1 MEERNVLSERE
12 LDGLLIQRHGRDIYR
27 RMKNAH
33 AAVAG
38 LGGLGSNVAVM
49 LARAGIGSLHLVDFD
64 RVDGSNL
71 NRQIYRMKHL
81 GRLKTEALSEEIREI
96 NPYIKI
102 KADTVKVTAQNVKAI
117 FRKDGIICEA
127 FDVAENKAMLVNT
140 ALEQLPE
147 AILVAGSGMA
157 GYGKSSRIQTKKR
170 MRRLYVCGDETS
182 DIADGLCLMAPR
194 VTLCAAHQANMILR
208 LILGKTEP

>member
-1 MEERNVLSERE
+1 MEERKALSEVE
-12 LDGLLIQRHGRDIYR
+12 LDELLIRRHGREIYEK
-27 RMKNAH
+27 MKHAH

-81 GRLKTEALSEEIREI
+81 GRLKTEALAEEIREI

-102 KADTVKVTAQNVKAI
+102 KADTVRVTAENVKTI
-117 FRKDGIICEA
+117 FGQDRLICEA

-147 AILVAGSGMA
+147 AVLVAGSGMA
-157 GYGKSSRIQTKKR
+157 GYGKSGRIQTKRK

-208 LILGKTEP
+208 LILGETEP

>member
-1 MEERNVLSERE
+1 MEERKALSEVE
-12 LDGLLIQRHGRDIYR
+12 LDELLIRRHGRGIYEK
-27 RMKNAH
+27 MKHAH

-81 GRLKTEALSEEIREI
+81 GRLKTEALAEEIREI

-102 KADTVKVTAQNVKAI
+102 KADTVRVTAENVKTI
-117 FRKDGIICEA
+117 FGQDRLICEA

-140 ALEQLPE
+140 VLEQLP
-147 AILVAGSGMA
+147 
-157 GYGKSSRIQTKKR
+157 
-170 MRRLYVCGDETS
+170 
-182 DIADGLCLMAPR
+182 
-194 VTLCAAHQANMILR
+194 
-208 LILGKTEP
+208 

>member
-1 MEERNVLSERE
+1 MEERKALSEVE
-12 LDGLLIQRHGRDIYR
+12 LDKLLIRRHGREIYEK
-27 RMKNAH
+27 MKHAH

-81 GRLKTEALSEEIREI
+81 GRLKTEALAEEIREI

-102 KADTVKVTAQNVKAI
+102 KADTVRVTAENVKTI
-117 FRKDGIICEA
+117 FGQDRLICEA

-140 ALEQLPE
+140 VLEQLPE
-147 AILVAGSGMA
+147 AVLVAGSGMA
-157 GYGKSSRIQTKKR
+157 GYGKSGRIQTKRK

-208 LILGKTEP
+208 LILGETEP

>member
-1 MEERNVLSERE
+1 MEERKALSEVE
-12 LDGLLIQRHGRDIYR
+12 LDELLIRRHGRGIYEK
-27 RMKNAH
+27 MKHAH

-81 GRLKTEALSEEIREI
+81 GRLKTEALAEEIREI

-102 KADTVKVTAQNVKAI
+102 KADTVRVTAENVKTI
-117 FRKDGIICEA
+117 FGQDRLICEA

-147 AILVAGSGMA
+147 AVLVAGSGMA
-157 GYGKSSRIQTKKR
+157 GYGKSGRIQTKRK

-208 LILGKTEP
+208 LILGETEP

>member
-1 MEERNVLSERE
+1 MEERKVLSEGE
-12 LDGLLIQRHGRDIYR
+12 LDELLIWRHGREIYEK
-27 RMKNAH
+27 MKHAH

-71 NRQIYRMKHL
+71 NRQIYRMKYL
-81 GRLKTEALSEEIREI
+81 GRLKTEALAEEIREI

-102 KADTVKVTAQNVKAI
+102 KADTVRVTAENVKTI
-117 FRKDGIICEA
+117 FGQDRLICEA

-140 ALEQLPE
+140 VLEQLPE
-147 AILVAGSGMA
+147 AVLVAGSGMA
-157 GYGKSSRIQTKKR
+157 GDGKSGRIQTKRK

-208 LILGKTEP
+208 LILGETEP